1 MDTNQNIVVYL
12 ELLKKKSKFKLIL
25 FFFLINLFY
34 HFIYI
39 LKCQR
44 NGETS
49 FYTGMTNNPK
59 RRYSEHKR
67 CRCKYTKRFGGNVII
82 VYIER
87 LEHRDKKVVGS
98 IAWHREKQVKRWS
111 TDRKKKTNQ
120 NEFREVC

>member
-1 MDTNQNIVVYL
+1 
-12 ELLKKKSKFKLIL
+12 
-25 FFFLINLFY
+25 
-34 HFIYI
+34 
-39 LKCQR
+39 
-44 NGETS
+44 
-49 FYTGMTNNPK
+49 MTNNPK

-111 TDRKKKTNQ
+111 TDRKKRQIRMNL
-120 NEFREVC
+120 ERSAELIRMYIG